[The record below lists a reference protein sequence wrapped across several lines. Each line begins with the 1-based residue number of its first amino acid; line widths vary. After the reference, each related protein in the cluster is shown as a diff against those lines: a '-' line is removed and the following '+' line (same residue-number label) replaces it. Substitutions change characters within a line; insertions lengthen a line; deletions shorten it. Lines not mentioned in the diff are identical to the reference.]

1 MSTKK
6 EIKSRSEVFE
16 LVNTFYARIRK
27 DDFLGPIFNK
37 MLATE
42 EIWVEHLEKLTDFWE
57 TNLFAVMKFKGN
69 PMAAH
74 QKVDKAFNHSITQDH
89 FYEWLKL
96 WNSTVDSLFEGEKA
110 KLAKE
115 RARRMSTHL
124 HINMWQNKP
133 ENLLDA

>member
-96 WNSTVDSLFEGEKA
+96 WNSAVDSLFEGEKA

>member
-133 ENLLDA
+133 ENLLDT